1 MSGVPGYSVIDCTGI
16 STGNSDLEGSSTWN
30 PPQGEPDRAP
40 LPGHEH
46 QQPGVEPLQ
55 AGDPEPFLPWL
66 TENTTIAICA
76 LLTVLVVEIRLIF
89 GG

>member
-16 STGNSDLEGSSTWN
+16 STGNSDLEGSSTWS

-46 QQPGVEPLQ
+46 QQPG
-55 AGDPEPFLPWL
+55 DPEPFLPWL
-66 TENTTIAICA
+66 TEDRTLIAAAVIWAAGVA
-76 LLTVLVVEIRLIF
+76 LALI